1 MKIKLNAM
9 RVQRGMTQKE
19 VGDKMGVTPQ
29 QICKWEK
36 KPKSMLVKTLIRFCE
51 VYECKIED
59 IEL

>member
-1 MKIKLNAM
+1 M

-36 KPKSMLVKTLIRFCE
+36 KPKSMSVKNLIRLCE

>member
-36 KPKSMLVKTLIRFCE
+36 KPKNMSVKTLIRFCE

>member
-1 MKIKLNAM
+1 M
-9 RVQRGMTQKE
+9 RIQRGMTQTEAGEKI
-19 VGDKMGVTPQ
+19 GVKPQ

-36 KPKSMLVKTLIRFCE
+36 KPRNMSVKNLLRLCE

>member
-1 MKIKLNAM
+1 M

-36 KPKSMLVKTLIRFCE
+36 KPKNMSVKTLIRFCE